1 MNLSFNKL
9 KKDKTSLILIFIFIF
24 SLIVIGFSII
34 YTLFNRNK
42 NTDNLYNVGN
52 LYEINNNISGSGV
65 AIFDE
70 FVIENFDNLEIK
82 LDNKKV
88 YRADSIVDN
97 TNNFDAYEKATK
109 IYNIIKDNKISEKLN
124 DYQFFEKIKC
134 NIIDNNFNFLDISS
148 VKNLNNSSNYEK
160 LINYLDGYLKNK
172 SLKLDSSGYIVNFYD
187 GFETLYNIDDFDKS
201 NLELL
206 TTKSPNKAT
215 KIQGL
220 KYVNNK
226 YFYFMTY
233 IKDAEKY
240 SKNKLQTNTLKI
252 DKKYYNA
259 TIEKSIPY
267 KNGLIVLYKLF
278 DNIEGFINNRFIDY
292 EISLNNISAYK
303 VPYNSV
309 FNLNGVDGVY
319 FIKNNKVKFTPVK
332 VIKKEDDFVYI
343 SNNFKEIFPDVTEP
357 IYKDFEELNPFSKII
372 LNPKDYKEN
381 EDYK

>member
-1 MNLSFNKL
+1 M
-9 KKDKTSLILIFIFIF
+9 
-24 SLIVIGFSII
+24 
-34 YTLFNRNK
+34 
-42 NTDNLYNVGN
+42 
-52 LYEINNNISGSGV
+52 
-65 AIFDE
+65 
-70 FVIENFDNLEIK
+70 
-82 LDNKKV
+82 
-88 YRADSIVDN
+88 
-97 TNNFDAYEKATK
+97 
-109 IYNIIKDNKISEKLN
+109 
-124 DYQFFEKIKC
+124 
-134 NIIDNNFNFLDISS
+134 
-148 VKNLNNSSNYEK
+148 
-160 LINYLDGYLKNK
+160 
-172 SLKLDSSGYIVNFYD
+172 
-187 GFETLYNIDDFDKS
+187 YNIDDFDKS

-303 VPYNSV
+303 VHITQYS
-309 FNLNGVDGVY
+309 
-319 FIKNNKVKFTPVK
+319 I
-332 VIKKEDDFVYI
+332 
-343 SNNFKEIFPDVTEP
+343 
-357 IYKDFEELNPFSKII
+357 
-372 LNPKDYKEN
+372 
-381 EDYK
+381 